1 MTIHHMQ
8 RRTTLL
14 IGALLLSVP
23 ALALAQSVPRKVR
36 IGILFGDAPMPHEE
50 VALREGL
57 RELGYVEGRN
67 LTIERRYA
75 EGRVQLVPG
84 YARELASMNLDAV
97 ISTCTPTTR
106 IALQAFGSTPGS
118 TPIVMAAVADPVGQQ
133 LISSLAKP
141 GANVTGLASQAEDI
155 MPKMLELFASVLPR
169 PTTVAVLV
177 DSSSAVHPRI
187 WRAMGPIAKRLNIQL
202 VKVEAG
208 RKPDDIS
215 LAAAFDAAVRQRATG
230 ILVLPDE
237 PFFVAKRGDIVALA
251 AQHRLP
257 DFYGLREYVDEGG
270 LISYGESM
278 RTAYRSLATYI
289 GKVATGANPAE
300 MPVSQPTQFEL
311 VINLKTAKALG
322 IALPQSILLSA
333 KEVIQ

>member
-1 MTIHHMQ
+1 MR
-8 RRTTLL
+8 RRTTLS
-14 IGALLLSVP
+14 IGSWLLCVP
-23 ALALAQSVPRKVR
+23 ALALAQPAQKKIR

-50 VALREGL
+50 VALAEGL

-67 LTIERRYA
+67 LIVERRYA

-106 IALQAFGSTPGS
+106 VARLAFGSTPGS

-133 LISSLAKP
+133 LIASLAKP

-155 MPKMLELFASVLPR
+155 MPKMLELFAGVLPK
-169 PTTVAVLV
+169 PATVAVLI
-177 DSSSAVHPRI
+177 DSGSAVHPRM
-187 WRAMGPIAKRLNIQL
+187 WLALGPIAQRLNIQL

-208 RKPDDIS
+208 RKPVDAT

-237 PFFVAKRGDIVALA
+237 PFFVARRGEIVALA

-257 DFYGLREYVDEGG
+257 AFYGLREYVDEGG
-270 LISYGESM
+270 LMSYGESM
-278 RTAYRSLATYI
+278 RAAYRSLAPYI
-289 GKVATGANPAE
+289 GKLAAGANPAD

-322 IALPQSILLSA
+322 VALPQTTLLSA
-333 KEVIQ
+333 NEVIQ